1 MPYAKTSE
9 LTERR
14 ALREKMRACG
24 LSHRQI
30 AVELARRYSMRPRA
44 AWRHAYGWSLKQ
56 AAHRITDYAAQAG
69 VGPDG
74 STVAM
79 TGPHLC
85 ELEAWPGYAAK
96 PSGRR
101 PTPYLL
107 TLLAA
112 VYGCAIADLLDL
124 ADHEHMR
131 PADLLILAS
140 TRPAVDRDQ
149 SGTPRH
155 DDAGRP
161 ALIAVSPRGPAPL
174 GVVAIPDAGARRAG
188 TELDIP
194 PAAPPALGDERPGQ
208 AGTGALPMALADSL
222 AEAARWAE
230 VSNVGDE
237 LLGYLDDAARQ
248 IARDYQRHDPGP
260 VVSRA
265 AILAVRATGLL
276 AGHQRLSQRRDLY
289 VVGAKLMAFLAWA
302 CDDLGQ
308 HASAAAHG
316 RTAWV
321 LARESGHRGAQALV
335 CCARSKT
342 AFWAGDHAQALRL
355 ACQGYETCPPGTLR
369 VLLAAQQADAAPGPG
384 DAMAA
389 VTRARR
395 ALEEARSKDDL
406 GGVFSCSASRLAN
419 YAIGAHLR
427 NGDVTG
433 ALRQADVGLRAY
445 QRGPGE
451 AYGTWGQILI
461 GASLAHV
468 RAGDVG
474 AAAGCLAPVLAMPP
488 HRRLATLSGRLGEV
502 SAALA
507 VSRSARSRAAAELRE
522 RVTGYQRESFG

>member
-1 MPYAKTSE
+1 MPYARTSE
-9 LTERR
+9 RAERR
-14 ALREKMRACG
+14 ALQEKMRARG

-30 AVELARRYSMRPRA
+30 AFEFGRRYGMRPRA
-44 AWRHAYGWSLKQ
+44 AWRHAHGWSLKQ
-56 AAHRITDYAAQAG
+56 AAHRITAYATQAG
-69 VGPDG
+69 VDPDG

-85 ELEAWPGYAAK
+85 EVEAWPGYGTK

-107 TLLAA
+107 SLLAA
-112 VYGCAIADLLDL
+112 AYDCATADLLDL
-124 ADHEHMR
+124 ADYEHIR
-131 PADLLILAS
+131 PADLLVLAS
-140 TRPAVDRDQ
+140 GKSVVNGGK
-149 SGTPRH
+149 SGIPGH
-155 DDAGRP
+155 GDA
-161 ALIAVSPRGPAPL
+161 ALVTVNRYQPAPP
-174 GVVAIPDAGARRAG
+174 GVAAIPDAGHAWAR
-188 TELDIP
+188 TELAIP
-194 PAAPPALGDERPGQ
+194 SAPPPALGDERSGQ
-208 AGTGALPMALADSL
+208 AGILPAALADDL

-237 LLGYLDDAARQ
+237 LLGYLDEAVRQ

-260 VVSRA
+260 VVVRA
-265 AILAVRATGLL
+265 AVLAARATGLL

-289 VVGAKLMAFLAWA
+289 VIGAKLMAFLAWA

-308 HASAAAHG
+308 HATAAAHG

-321 LARESGHRGAQALV
+321 LARESGHRGAKALV

-342 AFWAGDHAQALRL
+342 AFWAGDHDQALRF
-355 ACQGYETCPPGTLR
+355 AYQGYDTCPPGTLR

-389 VTRARR
+389 ITNARR
-395 ALEEARSKDDL
+395 ALEEASPADDL
-406 GGVFSCSASRLAN
+406 GGVFVCSASRLAN

-427 NGDVTG
+427 RGDLAG
-433 ALRQADVGLRAY
+433 ALRQADAGLRAY
-445 QRGPGE
+445 QQGPGE

-468 RAGDVG
+468 RSGDVS

-502 SAALA
+502 SAALTA
-507 VSRSARSRAAAELRE
+507 SRSARSRAAAGLRE
-522 RVTGYQRESFG
+522 QITSYQRESF